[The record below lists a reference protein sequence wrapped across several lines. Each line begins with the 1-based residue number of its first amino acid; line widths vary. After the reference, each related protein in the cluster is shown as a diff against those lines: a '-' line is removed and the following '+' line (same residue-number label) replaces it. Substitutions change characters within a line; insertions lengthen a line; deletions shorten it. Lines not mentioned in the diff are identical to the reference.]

1 MRDWLPYVGAR
12 HQSTF
17 CATTRPLIA
26 ETCRALW
33 FTGPIQ
39 NPRTAILP
47 VRIQFIFC
55 FPSNRCWHRSPT
67 TYRPQH
73 VPVLTSKRF
82 AENSFCKCRSRCILC
97 TYSRVTLICRAWSIV
112 EVFTVWWPRALCTK
126 FIVQNINNSAF
137 PLLVSVY
144 ITPCPRVASVLYGLA
159 CPTLPQSIFA
169 VSPRHKHSHQRLS
182 RWTGRLC
189 STEVLRADTSTRL
202 GQN

>member
-1 MRDWLPYVGAR
+1 MLRLV
-12 HQSTF
+12 QEVTTLTL
-17 CATTRPLIA
+17 ATLQKLYRLN
-26 ETCRALW
+26 CQHLSHSSL
-33 FTGPIQ
+33 GLG
-39 NPRTAILP
+39 N
-47 VRIQFIFC
+47 FI
-55 FPSNRCWHRSPT
+55 
-67 TYRPQH
+67 
-73 VPVLTSKRF
+73 VDAVKRF